1 MYGDN
6 VHKKVWQDYFDG
18 RIVSSAVT
26 MHFVP
31 SGVDD
36 TMDSGPII
44 VQVPVSL
51 IGCESWQDIQKRVNA
66 MEHTIQWQ
74 VTEHVMNEKVTWSG
88 KK

>member
-6 VHKKVWQDYFDG
+6 VHKKVWEDYFDG

-36 TMDSGPII
+36 KMGSGPII
-44 VQVPVSL
+44 IQVPVSL
-51 IGCESWQDIQKRVNA
+51 IDCKNWEEVKTRVNA
-66 MEHTIQWQ
+66 MEHHIQWQ
-74 VTEHVMNEKVTWSG
+74 ITEHIINDKITWSG
-88 KK
+88 VK